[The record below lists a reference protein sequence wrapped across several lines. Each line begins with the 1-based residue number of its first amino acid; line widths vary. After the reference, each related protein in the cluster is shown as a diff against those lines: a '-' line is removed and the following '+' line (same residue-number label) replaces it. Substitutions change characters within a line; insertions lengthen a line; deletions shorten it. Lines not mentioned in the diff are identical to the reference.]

1 MVILSFYCN
10 EEHIIVK
17 NAPFFLRDSGAGTE
31 TDVHDIQMLSV
42 GKTVMLFVSF
52 MTNHIKWSRSKKNK
66 HTTRT
71 TNMRN
76 LPRESVSSLIN
87 RFRDAGVVCHTTFQ
101 VNRTIVTF

>member
-42 GKTVMLFVSF
+42 GKTVGNSHAVRQLYNQPYEMVA
-52 MTNHIKWSRSKKNK
+52 
-66 HTTRT
+66 
-71 TNMRN
+71 
-76 LPRESVSSLIN
+76 E
-87 RFRDAGVVCHTTFQ
+87 
-101 VNRTIVTF
+101 